1 MEEKEEKEEK
11 KKKEKYRRRRWW
23 KKCKERIVSLITVRR
38 KEDEKEK
45 ECRKRDGRP
54 RARHALGKSGR
65 WPFLLLLLEQKW
77 LVCQRCSGRTAE
89 KDGDDGKDAAG
100 SSGKKGADARRRL
113 HKGGG
118 SQKEKTGLK

>member
-1 MEEKEEKEEK
+1 M
-11 KKKEKYRRRRWW
+11 
-23 KKCKERIVSLITVRR
+23 SLITVRR

-77 LVCQRCSGRTAE
+77 FVSQRCSGRTAE
-89 KDGDDGKDAAG
+89 KDEDDGKDAAT
-100 SSGKKGADARRRL
+100 SPDKKGADARRGL